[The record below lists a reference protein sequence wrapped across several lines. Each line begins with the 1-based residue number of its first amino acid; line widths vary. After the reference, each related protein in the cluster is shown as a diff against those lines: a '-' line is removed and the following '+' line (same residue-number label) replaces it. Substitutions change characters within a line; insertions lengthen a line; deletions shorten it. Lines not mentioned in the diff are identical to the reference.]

1 MRQAFSLL
9 VDFIAVTSMNLEWRR
24 ERSEYSSS
32 LDGVTV
38 EPAVPKIKLTTVQVP
53 RGAKLFIIA
62 GAHKLMRV
70 LRRW

>member
-1 MRQAFSLL
+1 
-9 VDFIAVTSMNLEWRR
+9 
-24 ERSEYSSS
+24 
-32 LDGVTV
+32 
-38 EPAVPKIKLTTVQVP
+38 VQVP